1 LLKEK
6 IERIEKRRCNASP
19 FLFGNK
25 WKAPFPPLVQNR
37 SVQKIK
43 QLQTQANKAM
53 TVLTKI
59 KPSFKKTAVSS
70 LLSLAA
76 IVPSGVVLSQLFAS
90 PSEAASTCECVGYVK
105 NRFGITAAVGHA
117 KDMIHSLPRH
127 GFTRVNSPQPGAVVI
142 MQTSFRGAD
151 PTYGHVGIVE
161 RTSVRN
167 GNTFL
172 TVRGSNHGGRLFTE
186 FNCNNVA
193 LVDFAT
199 PVNGRS
205 DVSYWVRGNTPPT
218 NPIRIVNFS
227 ATSASSGINVRSG
240 PGTNFGI
247 VRRIG
252 GKQRIN
258 FDAWQYGTTERDLW
272 LGTPDARWYRISGTN
287 QWVASAVVFG
297 NAPGSRPMP

>member
-1 LLKEK
+1 M
-6 IERIEKRRCNASP
+6 
-19 FLFGNK
+19 
-25 WKAPFPPLVQNR
+25 QNH

-43 QLQTQANKAM
+43 QLQTQVHKAM

-59 KPSFKKTAVSS
+59 KPSFKKTAVSTM
-70 LLSLAA
+70 LSLAA
-76 IVPSGVVLSQLFAS
+76 AIPSSVALSQVFAS
-90 PSEAASTCECVGYVK
+90 PSEAASFCQCVGYVK
-105 NRFGITAAVGHA
+105 NRFGITAAVGNA

-142 MQTSFRGAD
+142 MQPSFRGSD

-167 GNTFL
+167 GSTFL
-172 TVRGSNHGGRLFTE
+172 TVRGANQGGRWFEE
-186 FNCNNVA
+186 FRCTNVA
-193 LVDFAT
+193 IVDFAT

-218 NPIRIVNFS
+218 NPNPIRIVNFS

-252 GKQRIN
+252 GNQRIN

-272 LGTPDARWYRISGTN
+272 MGTPDARWYRISGTN

-297 NAPGSRPMP
+297 NAPNSRPMP